1 MLKVRNRT
9 ELSQVDL
16 SPSFIISRPLSQFS
30 FCHFTHWNILC
41 TKIHNPNKTVKNR
54 FWNGGKSLCFCRIPT
69 ALVERGQEF
78 WHRFP
83 AILLMSSILH
93 QTGRIWF
100 NSLYLRQFWFFL
112 QRTLLNVF
120 TICTICWEFIMNYS
134 LQCIVERVKQ
144 QELLPTKK
152 SRKSYKKMHQ
162 WILSFHLCLKRKI
175 PAVWYFLPGDM
186 KSTAL

>member
-16 SPSFIISRPLSQFS
+16 SPSFIISCPLSQFS
-30 FCHFTHWNILC
+30 FCQFTHWNILC

-83 AILLMSSILH
+83 AILLMSSILY
-93 QTGRIWF
+93 QTEGIWF

-134 LQCIVERVKQ
+134 LHYRLRGSMGFEKYEKWTKIDTCFSFNKTYKTRHFAIFVIVMTQ
-144 QELLPTKK
+144 
-152 SRKSYKKMHQ
+152 
-162 WILSFHLCLKRKI
+162 ILH
-175 PAVWYFLPGDM
+175 
-186 KSTAL
+186 